1 MNEDIVP
8 GLLANIEDD
17 FKKSFQSDDTLK
29 TLYGKVQDGTATQV
43 DGEKFSHE
51 LGRLTA
57 EVFHRNVTPEILP
70 DGTLYYN
77 IANRIITPILG
88 NNHDIVCE
96 VMKQVIE
103 RMNHDA
109 GLGIKFQEPEFEF
122 RRVHDLVWKA
132 SLDKYEKTQKMVET
146 GLDTFTRSVAD
157 DCVRTNA
164 EFQYEAGLS
173 PKIVR
178 VSDGDCCSWCA
189 DMEDIYE
196 YASVT
201 NEVFGRHANCGCTI
215 EFLPGDGRR
224 QNVHTKDWTSETES
238 AMINSEGFTDD
249 ERALE
254 KLEKRKEISSSGMD
268 YRPLTFVEPEKRKIG
283 PFEEIFVNRK
293 LDAGSFQ
300 IYLSEKLRGKQRVA
314 HEYEVLIKRALSLLG
329 PTVQQ
334 FQLPEFVIVGD
345 TELDSSRG
353 RYSGDYNRV
362 MYSPFPSRLEG
373 KKVQSAKAKNMH
385 GVLHEL
391 LHWYDYQQ
399 AVASGLTFSNDD
411 EFVRYMSTVAKK
423 KLDKLGINEDNVKQ
437 ISDYARNSYF
447 GDEYFGTEP
456 NYNETY
462 VEYRVKI
469 LLGE

>member
-29 TLYGKVQDGTATQV
+29 TLYGKVQGGTATQA

-77 IANRIITPILG
+77 IANRIITPVLG

-173 PKIVR
+173 PRIER
-178 VSDGDCCSWCA
+178 DTDGDCCSWCSDVA
-189 DMEDIYE
+189 GTYDYKS
-196 YASVT
+196 APK
-201 NEVFGRHANCGCTI
+201 EVFARHANCGCTV

-238 AMINSEGFTDD
+238 AMMNSEGMPDD
-249 ERALE
+249 ERSSESLSARKDNGTDGTDRQLKHISGFIREIGPNEITTVDKEYVGGPFRILLSSRLDKTPLE
-254 KLEKRKEISSSGMD
+254 VREYERVISECFELLGISKSQYSD
-268 YRPLTFVEPEKRKIG
+268 YR
-283 PFEEIFVNRK
+283 
-293 LDAGSFQ
+293 
-300 IYLSEKLRGKQRVA
+300 
-314 HEYEVLIKRALSLLG
+314 
-329 PTVQQ
+329 
-334 FQLPEFVIVGD
+334 LPEFLLISSM
-345 TELDSSRG
+345 ELDDRIRG
-353 RYSGDYNRV
+353 RFSGEKMSVVYKPLMDADSNKRT
-362 MYSPFPSRLEG
+362 F
-373 KKVQSAKAKNMH
+373 
-385 GVLHEL
+385 LHEL
-391 LHWYDYQQ
+391 LHWFDYQE
-399 AVASGLTFSNDD
+399 AIGAGMKFSNDD
-411 EFVRYMSTVAKK
+411 EFVKYMSSEAKK
-423 KLDKLGINEDNVKQ
+423 KLDRIGINLYNSAG
-437 ISDYARNSYF
+437 ISPYAFSKYKAGRF
-447 GDEYFGTEP
+447 D
-456 NYNETY
+456 ETY

-469 LLGE
+469 LMKNQKKG

>member
-8 GLLANIEDD
+8 GLLATIEDD

-29 TLYGKVQDGTATQV
+29 TLYGKVQDGTATQA

-103 RMNHDA
+103 RMNLDA

-132 SLDKYEKTQKMVET
+132 SLDKYEKLRKMVET

-173 PKIVR
+173 PRIER
-178 VSDGDCCSWCA
+178 DTDGDCCSWCS
-189 DMEDIYE
+189 DMAGTYDYKS
-196 YASVT
+196 APK
-201 NEVFGRHANCGCTI
+201 EVFARHANCGCTV

-238 AMINSEGFTDD
+238 AMMKAEGFTDD
-249 ERALE
+249 DRSSEIIGQRVEKFEQKAAEERERRVRYGSVEQFDSDNGVIRA
-254 KLEKRKEISSSGMD
+254 REITTGRYKKNNMYVDERVSITPSGI
-268 YRPLTFVEPEKRKIG
+268 REIG
-283 PFEEIFVNRK
+283 WQITSAKQLMGIE
-293 LDAGSFQ
+293 DACN
-300 IYLSEKLRGKQRVA
+300 IPIVIVDTSEKLASYNPRLNVMYVSSRMADREAVLMLQRGFACSDDPRSTMVHEMFHWMDAEEYRKTVGEITDIRVYDAYQREKSLDTLTGLGIVDDDIIRSIS
-314 HEYEVLIKRALSLLG
+314 EYAYSMCTLLNGFEEVLTEWRTKNLLEQ
-329 PTVQQ
+329 T
-334 FQLPEFVIVGD
+334 
-345 TELDSSRG
+345 
-353 RYSGDYNRV
+353 
-362 MYSPFPSRLEG
+362 
-373 KKVQSAKAKNMH
+373 
-385 GVLHEL
+385 
-391 LHWYDYQQ
+391 
-399 AVASGLTFSNDD
+399 
-411 EFVRYMSTVAKK
+411 
-423 KLDKLGINEDNVKQ
+423 
-437 ISDYARNSYF
+437 
-447 GDEYFGTEP
+447 
-456 NYNETY
+456 
-462 VEYRVKI
+462 
-469 LLGE
+469 

>member
-29 TLYGKVQDGTATQV
+29 TLYGKVQDGTATQA

-109 GLGIKFQEPEFEF
+109 GLGIKFQEPEFESG
-122 RRVHDLVWKA
+122 RVHDLVWKA
-132 SLDKYEKTQKMVET
+132 SLDRYEKLRKMVET

-173 PKIVR
+173 PRIER
-178 VSDGDCCSWCA
+178 DTDGDCCSWCS
-189 DMEDIYE
+189 DMAGTYDYKS
-196 YASVT
+196 APK
-201 NEVFGRHANCGCTI
+201 EVFARHANCGCTV

-238 AMINSEGFTDD
+238 AMMKVTAGIDEAESRSAADRIKALTAKASILPKRFRSYVPSPEDRERMIQRGISEDKPVFAPDVLGVLGRLIPKFDEYYNVITHGNAYGFDFFGEKMDVETFCAIIAQREDYKKGTPIRLIVCNSGAKPDGV
-249 ERALE
+249 AQYVAN
-254 KLEKRKEISSSGMD
+254 KLG
-268 YRPLTFVEPEKRKIG
+268 V
-283 PFEEIFVNRK
+283 
-293 LDAGSFQ
+293 
-300 IYLSEKLRGKQRVA
+300 
-314 HEYEVLIKRALSLLG
+314 EVLA
-329 PTVQQ
+329 PTEYAQV
-334 FQLPEFVIVGD
+334 
-345 TELDSSRG
+345 ELNG
-353 RYSGDYNRV
+353 RQIRIFSADKDGHPSGDFV
-362 MYSPFPSRLEG
+362 PFIPRRREG
-373 KKVQSAKAKNMH
+373 N
-385 GVLHEL
+385 
-391 LHWYDYQQ
+391 DY
-399 AVASGLTFSNDD
+399 G
-411 EFVRYMSTVAKK
+411 
-423 KLDKLGINEDNVKQ
+423 
-437 ISDYARNSYF
+437 
-447 GDEYFGTEP
+447 
-456 NYNETY
+456 
-462 VEYRVKI
+462 
-469 LLGE
+469 